1 MPSMPIALEI
11 LVGFGIPIAWGVWEL
26 VSLRREQARDRE
38 KAAKAAA
45 KEDAEAAKSDAA
57 NRAAASET
65 ATASE
70 PTPR

>member
-26 VSLRREQARDRE
+26 VSLRREQTRDRE

-45 KEDAEAAKSDAA
+45 EAAQSDSA

>member
-26 VSLRREQARDRE
+26 VSLRREQTRDRE

-45 KEDAEAAKSDAA
+45 EGTQSDAA

-65 ATASE
+65 AAASE